1 MKPKEFFNR
10 WRKGMMELTPKQMLK
25 SKQAGQIGT
34 IFGVG
39 FGGSYMV
46 FINKAWWWSLLFSCI
61 IFLQVLDFISTRK
74 QLKQIIEFEEVMKE
88 DV

>member
-1 MKPKEFFNR
+1 
-10 WRKGMMELTPKQMLK
+10 MMELTPKQMLK

-34 IFGVG
+34 IFGVC

-46 FINKAWWWSLLFSCI
+46 FINKAWWWAFLFLCI

-74 QLKQIIEFEEVMKE
+74 QLKQIVEFEEAMKE